1 MPKASA
7 NVSRGP
13 EVTASTASSVLRD
26 APVVIHQLTVTRVH
40 LKKHRWIVK
49 ILVEDLKMTKLSLRL
64 IDGSVTI
71 SFPVSV
77 GPLSLSDSYRVSSLS
92 NTITSG
98 PLVATI
104 PLGGTIPIVGTIPL
118 AATIPKNATS
128 NNTTGEK

>member
-1 MPKASA
+1 M
-7 NVSRGP
+7 
-13 EVTASTASSVLRD
+13 
-26 APVVIHQLTVTRVH
+26 TR
-40 LKKHRWIVK
+40 
-49 ILVEDLKMTKLSLRL
+49 LSLRL

-98 PLVATI
+98 PLVAAIPIVATI
-104 PLGGTIPIVGTIPL
+104 PLLGTIPL
-118 AATIPKNATS
+118 VGTIPKNATS